1 MNRRPDRIHAATIDT
16 TGQSASQAR
25 VNQRTVDIGPVQVSD
40 ITFQTDATI
49 DCDDVGTGYYVNL
62 PVVGRL
68 ESRHRGSKI
77 IASRELAVVFQPG
90 GGSFSG
96 QWAAGTRVLCV
107 RLDQSAV
114 DMALARLTGGAPA
127 VKASFELVMNTRHG
141 LGRTW
146 VEQLLVLS
154 RQPEGQ
160 HGLLA
165 NPLVSRPL
173 AESLVNGFLLA
184 AEHTRSAAV
193 AASAAPVEPTRPA
206 TIQKAIELMET
217 DPRAPLNVS
226 ELAASC
232 GVSART
238 AARLPAPCR
247 HVAHVLPAGRPAA
260 PGRRRTARG
269 GPAGR
274 HRGRDSP
281 ALGIRPP
288 RPVRGRV
295 RGAIRAAARAD
306 AARGP
311 LTRFAAII
319 TSFSG
324 QSSG

>member
-1 MNRRPDRIHAATIDT
+1 MNRRPGRIHAATIDT

-25 VNQRTVDIGPVQVSD
+25 VHQRTVDIGPVQVSD
-40 ITFQTDATI
+40 ITFQTDMTV

-114 DMALARLTGGAPA
+114 DAALARLTGGAPA
-127 VKASFELVMNTRHG
+127 VKASFELAMNTRHG

-154 RQPEGQ
+154 RQPGGQ
-160 HGLLA
+160 DGLLA

-184 AEHTRSAAV
+184 VEHTRSAAV
-193 AASAAPVEPTRPA
+193 AASAASVEPTRPA

-232 GVSART
+232 GVSAR
-238 AARLPAPCR
+238 ALQLGFQRHVGMSPMSYLRDARLR
-247 HVAHVLPAGRPAA
+247 
-260 PGRRRTARG
+260 
-269 GPAGR
+269 
-274 HRGRDSP
+274 
-281 ALGIRPP
+281 
-288 RPVRGRV
+288 
-295 RGAIRAAARAD
+295 RAD
-306 AARGP
+306 AELRAAVPPDDTVAGIARRWGFAH
-311 LTRFAAII
+311 LGRFAAAYEAR
-319 TSFSG
+319 FG
-324 QSSG
+324 QPPGRTLRAPR

>member
-1 MNRRPDRIHAATIDT
+1 VNRRPGRIHAATIDS

-25 VNQRTVDIGPVQVSD
+25 VHQRTVDIGPVQVSD
-40 ITFQTDATI
+40 ITFQTDMTV
-49 DCDDVGTGYYVNL
+49 DCDDVGTGYYLNL

-77 IASRELAVVFQPG
+77 IASRELAAVFQPG

-114 DMALARLTGGAPA
+114 DAALARLTGGAPA
-127 VKASFELVMNTRHG
+127 VKASFELAMNTRHG

-154 RQPEGQ
+154 RQPGGQ
-160 HGLLA
+160 DGLLA

-184 AEHTRSAAV
+184 VEHTRSAAV
-193 AASAAPVEPTRPA
+193 AASAASVEPTRPA

-232 GVSART
+232 GVSAR
-238 AARLPAPCR
+238 ALQLGFQRHVGMSPMSYLRDARLR
-247 HVAHVLPAGRPAA
+247 
-260 PGRRRTARG
+260 
-269 GPAGR
+269 
-274 HRGRDSP
+274 
-281 ALGIRPP
+281 
-288 RPVRGRV
+288 
-295 RGAIRAAARAD
+295 RAD
-306 AARGP
+306 AELRAAVPPDDTVAGIARRWGFAH
-311 LTRFAAII
+311 LGRFAAAYEAR
-319 TSFSG
+319 FG
-324 QSSG
+324 QPPGRTLRAPR